1 MWNRQCQMKWLN
13 RIVHINYV
21 QWLML
26 FYLLSK
32 SCVFNPFFCSVFVN
46 NFVFAHIRMGGF
58 QCDSIAKIKDEHWTY
73 STVVLILDMLNVCKA
88 AIYTSI
94 IICFVATTLSDCKS
108 SIFVYFWI
116 QYISVKYYY
125 AFYKRIEFS
134 ALAKSSFFSY
144 IYESHNPRRHL
155 WYKEFWACWILSTMT
170 HMQFYYNIYV
180 STNAQF
186 FSVTFFMSELNLK

>member
-1 MWNRQCQMKWLN
+1 MPNEVIN

-26 FYLLSK
+26 FYLLPK

-58 QCDSIAKIKDEHWTY
+58 QCDSIAKIKDEHWTH

-88 AIYTSI
+88 AIYTGI

-116 QYISVKYYY
+116 QFISVKYY
-125 AFYKRIEFS
+125 AFYKRKEFL
-134 ALAKSSFFSY
+134 ALAKSSFYF
-144 IYESHNPRRHL
+144 IYMNRIILDAICDTKNFEHAGYSPPWHICNFIITFMFQRMHNFLVSHFL
-155 WYKEFWACWILSTMT
+155 YQSWI
-170 HMQFYYNIYV
+170 
-180 STNAQF
+180 
-186 FSVTFFMSELNLK
+186 